1 MLTVMA
7 PTASGLQSISA
18 SISGTQESGTQQ
30 TISMI
35 SHPTIYQFAV
45 VKDLNHLHHY
55 CVTIHFKVSGEVLE
69 NIDTCT
75 SHV

>member
-7 PTASGLQSISA
+7 PTASSISA

-35 SHPTIYQFAV
+35 SNPTIHSVCGRQG
-45 VKDLNHLHHY
+45 
-55 CVTIHFKVSGEVLE
+55 SEPP
-69 NIDTCT
+69 T
-75 SHV
+75 SLLCDDSL

>member
-7 PTASGLQSISA
+7 PTASSISA
-18 SISGTQESGTQQ
+18 SISGTQESGRLSLSK
-30 TISMI
+30 ISN
-35 SHPTIYQFAV
+35 PTIYQFAV

-55 CVTIHFKVSGEVLE
+55 CVTIHFKVSGEVLD